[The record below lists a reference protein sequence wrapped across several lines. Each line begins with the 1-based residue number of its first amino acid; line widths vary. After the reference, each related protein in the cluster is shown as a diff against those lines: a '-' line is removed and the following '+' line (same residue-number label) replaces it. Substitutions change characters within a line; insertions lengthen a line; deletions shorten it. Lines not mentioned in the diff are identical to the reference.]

1 MVGLEAEV
9 AEVIA
14 RMRAIGTD
22 LASVEAKAAAGGMPR
37 SVPES
42 LSAFSN
48 TEGGLLLLGVAEED
62 GFSVATIDAPKL
74 ASDLASLCSDSLEP
88 PIWPEI
94 DIVVIDGQP
103 VVAAHVEELPADRKP
118 CYVKTRGMD
127 RGSYRRSHDGD
138 RGLTSYEVHVLVAS
152 RGQPV
157 EDMTSVASA
166 RIDELDPALTDALVK
181 RLRDTRG
188 RVFAS
193 EAPERV
199 LDMVGVTATV
209 EGTSRPTLAGL
220 LSLGR
225 YPQQFFPQL
234 NLTFVAYPT
243 PTGEPLANGTR
254 FLDNQSID
262 GPIPTVVAET
272 LTALRRNMKRRS
284 IVVGLG
290 REDVWEY
297 PEEAVRELVT
307 NALVHR
313 DYHPLAH
320 GTQVRVELYPDRLE
334 IISPGGLHG
343 PVSRDD
349 LLAEPV
355 SSSRNALLAKLL
367 EDVAIPGTDQR
378 VCENRASG
386 LLATAAALRRAG
398 MEPPKLVD
406 KVREFRVTIF
416 NHGLL
421 DGDAVQWLSTIDTT
435 GLSDSQR
442 LGLAFA
448 RRTGA
453 ITNQQYRTVTGSDA
467 LTATRD
473 LTSMA
478 GRGLLTKSN
487 DRRWARWTLV
497 GASDLVPRQ
506 PTLAW
511 DGPGKAGRRDRRPG
525 IRALLADGPRS
536 TEQISSELGITREA
550 ILRWLRRMEAD
561 GEVRPTQA
569 ARKSRYNRWELTA

>member
-9 AEVIA
+9 KEVIA

-37 SVPES
+37 SVVDS

-94 DIVVIDGQP
+94 DIVVVDGKP
-103 VVAAHVEELPADRKP
+103 VVAAHVQELAADRKP
-118 CYVKTRGMD
+118 CYVKSRGMD
-127 RGSYRRSHDGD
+127 RASYRRSHDGD
-138 RGLTSYEVHVLVAS
+138 RALTSYEVHVLVAS

-157 EDMTSVASA
+157 EDMTSVANA
-166 RIDELDPALTDALVK
+166 DLGELDSTLTDALIK

-193 EAPERV
+193 EPPERV
-199 LDMVGVTATV
+199 LDMVGVTTTV

-225 YPQQFFPQL
+225 YPQRFFPQL

-284 IVVGLG
+284 IIVGLG

-334 IISPGGLHG
+334 IVSPGGLHG
-343 PVSRDD
+343 PVPRDD

-398 MEPPKLVD
+398 MEPPKLID
-406 KVREFRVTIF
+406 SVRDFRATIY

-421 DGDAVQWLSTIDTT
+421 DGDAVKWLSTIDTT

-448 RRTGA
+448 RRAGA

-467 LTATRD
+467 LGATRD

-478 GRGLLTKSN
+478 TRGLLTKSN
-487 DRRWARWTLV
+487 DRRWTRWMLV
-497 GASDLVPRQ
+497 DVSDLVPQQ
-506 PTLAW
+506 PTLDWNA
-511 DGPGKAGRRDRRPG
+511 PQKAGRRDRRSD
-525 IRALLADGPRS
+525 IRGLLADGPQS
-536 TEQISSELGITREA
+536 TEQISNELGITREA

>member
-1 MVGLEAEV
+1 MTGLQSEADEAV
-9 AEVIA
+9 V
-14 RMRAIGTD
+14 RLRAVGTD
-22 LASVEAKAAAGGMPR
+22 LSSIEVKAAAGGMPR
-37 SVPES
+37 STAES
-42 LSAFSN
+42 ISAFAN
-48 TEGGLLLLGVAEED
+48 TEGGLLLLGVAEET

-74 ASDLASLCSDSLEP
+74 ASDLASLCAESLEP
-88 PIWPEI
+88 PIRPEI
-94 DIVVIDGQP
+94 DIVTIDGLP
-103 VVAAHVEELPADRKP
+103 VVAAHIAELPADRKP

-127 RGSYRRSHDGD
+127 RGSYCRSHDGD
-138 RGLTSYEVHVLVAS
+138 RTLTSYEVHILVAS
-152 RGQPV
+152 RGQPT
-157 EDMTSVASA
+157 EDMAPVIRAEVS
-166 RIDELDPALTDALVK
+166 DLDPRFVDALTK

-193 EAPERV
+193 EEPERV
-199 LDMVGVTATV
+199 LDMVGVTTTV
-209 EGTSRPTLAGL
+209 DGVTRPTVGGL

-225 YPQQFFPQL
+225 YPQQYFPQL

-243 PTGEPLANGTR
+243 ATGEPLADGTR

-262 GPIPTVVAET
+262 GPIPLIVAET
-272 LTALRRNMKRRS
+272 LAVLRRNMKRRS
-284 IVVGLG
+284 IIVGLG
-290 REDVWEY
+290 RDDVWEY

-307 NALVHR
+307 NALLHR
-313 DYHPLAH
+313 DYHPTAH

-343 PVSRDD
+343 PVPRDD

-355 SSSRNALLAKLL
+355 SSSRNGLLAKLL

-406 KVREFRVTIF
+406 NVREFRATIF

-421 DGDAVQWLSTIDTT
+421 DDAAVAWLSSIDTA
-435 GLSDSQR
+435 GLTDQQR

-453 ITNQQYRTVTGSDA
+453 ITNQQYRTVTGCDA
-467 LTATRD
+467 LTATRE

-478 GRGLLTKSN
+478 SGGLLVKTS
-487 DRRWARWTLV
+487 DRRWARWVLTTP
-497 GASDLVPRQ
+497 SDTTPRQ
-506 PTLAW
+506 ATLDWQEPA
-511 DGPGKAGRRDRRPG
+511 KAGRRDRRSE
-525 IRALLADGPRS
+525 IRDMLATGPRS
-536 TEQISSELGITREA
+536 TDEMRRQLGITREA
-550 ILRWLRRMEAD
+550 ILRWLRRMEAA
-561 GEVRPTQA
+561 GEVRPTG
-569 ARKSRYNRWELTA
+569 ARTSRFNRWELQR